1 MQRFP
6 PALQALLAEL
16 PPEDARLRGPE
27 GKWSILEV
35 ICHLADEEADDF
47 RARTRLTLE
56 DPARDWP
63 KIDPEGWPRDR
74 NYNERDLSAE
84 LDRFAAARTE
94 SLAWLR
100 SLHEPDW
107 QSTHEHPRGD
117 LTAGDLMASWAAHDA
132 LHLRQIARRLYEL
145 AARDAP
151 GRDIGYAG
159 PWSAA

>member
-1 MQRFP
+1 
-6 PALQALLAEL
+6 
-16 PPEDARLRGPE
+16 
-27 GKWSILEV
+27 ILEV

-56 DPARDWP
+56 DPAREWP
-63 KIDPEGWPRDR
+63 KIDPEGWARDR

-84 LDRFAAARTE
+84 LDRFAAARAE

-107 QSTHEHPRGD
+107 QSTHEHPRGN

-132 LHLRQIARRLYEL
+132 LHLRQIARRLHEL